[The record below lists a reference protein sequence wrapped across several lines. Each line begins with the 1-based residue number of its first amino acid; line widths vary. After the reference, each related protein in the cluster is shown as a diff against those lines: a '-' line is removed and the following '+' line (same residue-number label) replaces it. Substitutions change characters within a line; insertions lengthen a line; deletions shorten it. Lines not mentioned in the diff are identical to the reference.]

1 MNMKESV
8 SEKYS
13 KTSFLET
20 ALFFSV
26 AFQKQVDDSMT
37 IGQAIENFKRYLR
50 ISDDELPTDCARVKY
65 FRMGLKMQRL
75 IVGHA
80 ITEGL
85 FLNDYKEMIHTAEE
99 LLIEIKENIEN
110 GKIKKS

>member
-1 MNMKESV
+1 MKESV

-26 AFQKQVDDSMT
+26 AFQKQVDNDIT
-37 IGQAIENFKRYLR
+37 IKECIENFKKYLR

-65 FRMGLKMQRL
+65 FRMGLKMRRL
-75 IVGHA
+75 IYCNGV
-80 ITEGL
+80 TDGL
-85 FLNDYKEMIHTAEE
+85 GLNDYKEMIHTAEE
-99 LLIEIKENIEN
+99 LLWEIKENIEN